1 MMEFILTYCV
11 ICALAFVLV
20 VLGMSVMLLLK
31 GTVGVT
37 GALCIGF
44 ARVVEFLQQAVLGRK
59 AGGRYVLDQRALKIF
74 YLVVYIVIIAL
85 IANIT

>member
-1 MMEFILTYCV
+1 MFFLGSFSI

-74 YLVVYIVIIAL
+74 YIVEYIVIIAL